1 MSLASPVPGRA
12 RPLWDGPGSGR
23 PHRISRLLLGMVF
36 ALAACTP
43 SAPSA
48 IAIVRVLWPQ
58 SLAQEIPAN
67 AQSIVVTVRP
77 AGSQAVYDTLILNK
91 PTTEGRIK
99 APVGQAVFVAKAYEQ
114 ADGKGSV
121 LAKGSTQ
128 QEIVAGEKN
137 QVDLSLKVLD
147 HIEVFL
153 PKSSIEAGEVIQATA
168 IAKTAS
174 GSPIDDPAFAFDWSS
189 SNATIAT
196 VNGSGSVT
204 GVAPGTVQIRA
215 SELDLGRPGSAGL
228 TVTETIIIVGKVDER
243 FDANKSA
250 GEVIGGEALGNDAE
264 GRMAQRNGFLVM
276 PPLGSAG
283 WGRMSYSRGAL
294 ERVTG
299 LGAVVDLSP
308 GDIQLP
314 TGLDEGFAVGF
325 FASPAPTN
333 PYANSNALFLGYE
346 GRGLGG
352 YYLGVGGELRSDRVS
367 FRHARRQIVSIVNDV
382 GAFFYVVDMDGV
394 PGGVAYPNMRLLGM
408 STGWAGEQMYF
419 GLHNRGSYSHSLV
432 VPHLRIDDSGYRN
445 WWLSA
450 FLAETG
456 TGSGTL
462 AGSASTGQ
470 QWNTLT
476 GEITRTADGL
486 KALSSAPARAY
497 VGVGSSTPYLLGAR
511 IKTGGT
517 PKSVDLLV
525 RVQDANNYHGVRFS
539 RSGLQ
544 IYRVNSG
551 SFSVLAETGSQSL
564 EGNRT
569 YDVQVRLDGSEIWAW
584 LEGRDPLVAS
594 DGTRSSLRNVG
605 LGFEGDGD
613 SAVSRFFAHQREVPI
628 PTGLKIGSP
637 DAPKASSPTWSD
649 EFDGSGSLPGRS
661 NADKTWEHVFG
672 SQTFNLASGRARAS
686 STLTDCLMEAVP
698 HSASQ
703 VQVESTIVQLSPPG
717 SIAFT
722 GPAVLSGGAGSGPPG
737 SYLVAMQFRDASQ
750 GEDSTEVEV
759 RLKPAGR
766 SEYIWRRINLQDIL
780 RYGTTNATTL
790 WTDGDWVAVWVN
802 GEPILYH
809 PLTSDESRISVGRV
823 GLYDCSVG
831 YGKNE
836 FENLRIY

>member
-1 MSLASPVPGRA
+1 MQLMGTMGPKI
-12 RPLWDGPGSGR
+12 RP
-23 PHRISRLLLGMVF
+23 
-36 ALAACTP
+36 ALAALLLLLFACTQP
-43 SAPSA
+43 KPLAWA
-48 IAIVRVLWPQ
+48 TVRVVWPQ
-58 SLAQEIPAN
+58 GLSQEIPPD

-77 AGSQAVYDTLILNK
+77 AGSQAIYDTLILNK
-91 PTTEGRIK
+91 PTSEGRIK
-99 APVGQAVFVAKAYEQ
+99 APVGQAVFVARAYDQ
-114 ADGKGSV
+114 ADGKGGV

-137 QVDLSLKVLD
+137 QVELSLKVLD
-147 HIEVFL
+147 HVEVIL

-168 IAKTAS
+168 VAKTAS
-174 GSPIDDPAFAFDWSS
+174 GSQIDDPAFTFAWSS
-189 SNATIAT
+189 SNTAIAT
-196 VNGSGSVT
+196 VNESGVVT
-204 GVAPGTVQIRA
+204 GVAPGTVQIRVSEVELGKADSA
-215 SELDLGRPGSAGL
+215 SL
-228 TVTETIIIVGKVDER
+228 TVTETTIIIDRVDEG
-243 FDANKSA
+243 FDTDKPA
-250 GEVIGGEALGNDAE
+250 GTVIGGEALGNDAE
-264 GRMAQRNGFLVM
+264 NKMAQRNGFLVM

-314 TGLDEGFAVGF
+314 SNVGEGFAVGF
-325 FASPAPTN
+325 FSTPAPTD
-333 PYANSNALFLGYE
+333 PYRNSNALFVGYE

-352 YYLGVGGELRSDRVS
+352 YYLGVGGGLRGDRVS
-367 FRHARRQIVSIVNDV
+367 FRHARRQIVTIVNDV

-408 STGWAGEQMYF
+408 STGWAGQQMYF
-419 GLHNRGSYSHSLV
+419 GLHNQGSYSHSLV

-450 FLAETG
+450 FLAESG
-456 TGSGTL
+456 TGSGVL
-462 AGSASTGQ
+462 GGSASTGQ
-470 QWNTLT
+470 PWTTLS

-486 KALSSAPARAY
+486 KALSSTPARAY
-497 VGVGSSTPYLLGAR
+497 VNVGSSTPYLLGAR
-511 IKTGGT
+511 IKTGAT

-544 IYRVNSG
+544 IYRVSNG
-551 SFSVLAETGSQSL
+551 SFSVLKETSSQSL

-569 YDVQVRLDGSEIWAW
+569 YDVQVRLEGSEIWAW
-584 LEGRDPLVAS
+584 LEGSDPLSFS
-594 DGTRSSLRNVG
+594 DPTRSSVRNVG
-605 LGFEGDGD
+605 LGFDGDGD

-628 PTGLKIGSP
+628 PTKLKIDSP
-637 DAPKASSPTWSD
+637 NAPRASSPIWSD

-661 NADKTWEHVFG
+661 NAGKTWEHVFG
-672 SQTFNLASGRARAS
+672 DQTFNLASGRAKAS
-686 STLTDCLMEAVP
+686 GTLSGCLMEAVP
-698 HSASQ
+698 HSASA
-703 VQVESTIVQLSPPG
+703 VQLETSIYQGTPPNT
-717 SIAFT
+717 IAFT
-722 GPAVLSGGAGSGPPG
+722 GPAVLSGGANSGSPD
-737 SYLVAMQFRDASQ
+737 SYLVAMQFRDGSQ

-766 SEYIWRRINLQDIL
+766 SEYIWRRINMQDTF
-780 RYGTTNATTL
+780 RHGTTNATTL

-802 GEPILYH
+802 NEPILYH
-809 PLTSDESRISVGRV
+809 PLTSDESRISIGRA

-831 YGKNE
+831 AGENE